1 MTVNL
6 SILNLFNLIE
16 ILAAIFTILG
26 FILKFRATING
37 VSNALN
43 INSTRARKEF
53 LGQIRRGNDYVS
65 SFYKQI
71 NPSELDISLLSLA
84 DRTFFSIFFMVST
97 IITSIIMS
105 LFIPNFISYV
115 PLAISSLLFVFAF
128 FSLLDIFSLFM
139 LKKDGKNYTFTSLKE
154 TVSKLRFIVRQSMI
168 LIAFTILAFFIS
180 LLSLNHTNPL
190 STLSHS
196 IYISVISIVLILLLA
211 VVIIWRES
219 NIEKELL
226 VWAFSKYIDEEDARI
241 KLIVALKNER
251 VSGYLSGIGTNLEL
265 KFENGAHRE
274 IPWKAVE
281 SITVDKNVKCIQTK
295 TESIDDFF
303 LKLKGKRII
312 LPKPYMDNLF
322 RIVPDYGLYEGLL
335 TNILS
340 KLEEY
345 AYNRI
350 SPELIDYAI
359 GDWIINNYSGQRFL
373 VLKPDRQVSGIEPI
387 DIKLRTPRDLVFID
401 HQESKTYK
409 IMDLDLKKVRIG
421 YKVVG

>member
-1 MTVNL
+1 M
-6 SILNLFNLIE
+6 I
-16 ILAAIFTILG
+16 AAIFTI
-26 FILKFRATING
+26 FRVILKLRATING
-37 VSNALN
+37 ASNALN
-43 INSTRARKEF
+43 INNTRARKEF

-71 NPSELDISLLSLA
+71 NPSELDISLLPLG
-84 DRTFFSIFFMVST
+84 DRTYFFILFIVFT
-97 IITSIIMS
+97 IIAARVMS
-105 LFIPNFISYV
+105 LFIPNFMMSYV

-128 FSLLDIFSLFM
+128 FGLLDDFTLFM
-139 LKKDGKNYTFTSLKE
+139 LKKEGKNYPFTSIKR
-154 TVSKLRFIVRQSMI
+154 TVLKLRFIARQSII
-168 LIAFTILAFFIS
+168 LIVFTILAFFTS
-180 LLSLNHTNPL
+180 LLSLSPA
-190 STLSHS
+190 SPFSALSHS

-226 VWAFSKYIDEEDARI
+226 VWAFSKYIAEEDARI
-241 KLIVALKNER
+241 KLIVALKNEM

-274 IPWKAVE
+274 IPWKSVD

-335 TNILS
+335 NNILS

>member
-1 MTVNL
+1 M
-6 SILNLFNLIE
+6 I
-16 ILAAIFTILG
+16 AAIFTI
-26 FILKFRATING
+26 FRVILKLRATING
-37 VSNALN
+37 ASNALN
-43 INSTRARKEF
+43 INNTRARKEF

-71 NPSELDISLLSLA
+71 NPSELDISLLPLG
-84 DRTFFSIFFMVST
+84 DRTYFFILFIVFT
-97 IITSIIMS
+97 IIAARVMS
-105 LFIPNFISYV
+105 LFIPNFMMSYV

-128 FSLLDIFSLFM
+128 FGLLDDFTLFM
-139 LKKDGKNYTFTSLKE
+139 LKKEGKNYPFTSIKR
-154 TVSKLRFIVRQSMI
+154 TVLKLRFIARQSII
-168 LIAFTILAFFIS
+168 LIVFTILAFFTS
-180 LLSLNHTNPL
+180 LLSLSPA
-190 STLSHS
+190 SPFSALSHS

-226 VWAFSKYIDEEDARI
+226 VWAFSKYIAEEDARI
-241 KLIVALKNER
+241 KLIVALKNEM

-274 IPWKAVE
+274 IPWKSVD

-303 LKLKGKRII
+303 LKLKGKRIK
-312 LPKPYMDNLF
+312 LPNPYKDLLF
-322 RIVPDYGLYEGLL
+322 KIVPDYGLYEGLL
-335 TNILS
+335 NNILS

-421 YKVVG
+421 YKVVD

>member
-1 MTVNL
+1 M

-16 ILAAIFTILG
+16 ILAGIFTILG
-26 FILKFRATING
+26 FILKLRATING
-37 VSNALN
+37 ASNALN
-43 INSTRARKEF
+43 INNTRARKEF
-53 LGQIRRGNDYVS
+53 LGEIRRGNDYVS

-71 NPSELDISLLSLA
+71 NPSELDISLLPLGY
-84 DRTFFSIFFMVST
+84 RTYFFILFIVFT
-97 IITSIIMS
+97 IIAATVMS
-105 LFIPNFISYV
+105 LFIPNFMMSYV

-128 FSLLDIFSLFM
+128 FSLLDGFPLFM
-139 LKKDGKNYTFTSLKE
+139 LKKEGKNYPFTSIKR
-154 TVSKLRFIVRQSMI
+154 TVLKLRFIARQSII
-168 LIAFTILAFFIS
+168 LIVFTILAFFTS
-180 LLSLNHTNPL
+180 LLSLNPASPL
-190 STLSHS
+190 SALSHS

-226 VWAFSKYIDEEDARI
+226 VWAFSKYIAEEDARI
-241 KLIVALKNER
+241 KLIVALKNEM

-274 IPWKAVE
+274 IPWKSVD

-303 LKLKGKRII
+303 LKLKGKRIK
-312 LPKPYMDNLF
+312 LPNPYKDLLF
-322 RIVPDYGLYEGLL
+322 KIVPDYGLYEGLL
-335 TNILS
+335 NNILS